1 MTPPGAFSLHATG
14 AGGGPPVFHGTTI
27 VAVRRSGVV
36 AVAGD
41 GQVSLEG
48 TVVKNHAR
56 KVRRLVDGSVVV
68 GFAGATADAMTLFER
83 LEAKLKEYNRNLL
96 RAAVEL
102 TKDWR
107 TDRYLRRL
115 EALLLAADREHL
127 LLISGTG
134 DVIEPDEDVLAIG
147 SGGTFAQA
155 AALALLEHA
164 PATMGAEEIARAALR
179 IAARI
184 CVYTNDR
191 MIVETL
197 GDPAAPP
204 PSAPAAT

>member
-1 MTPPGAFSLHATG
+1 MPKLTSNLPTMHA
-14 AGGGPPVFHGTTI
+14 TTI
-27 VAVRRSGVV
+27 VAVRRHGVV

-41 GQVSLEG
+41 GQVSMDG
-48 TVVKNHAR
+48 TVVKNSAR
-56 KVRRLVDGSVVV
+56 KVRRLADGSVVV

-83 LEAKLKEYNRNLL
+83 LEGKLKDYNRNLL

-115 EALLLAADREHL
+115 EALLLAADKEHL

-134 DVIEPDEDVLAIG
+134 DVLEPDEDVLAIG
-147 SGGTFAQA
+147 SGGNFAMA
-155 AALALLEHA
+155 AAMALMEHH
-164 PATMGAEEIARAALR
+164 PDMSAEQIARAALG

-191 MIVETL
+191 VVLETI
-197 GDPAAPP
+197 GGG
-204 PSAPAAT
+204 